1 MRWFFPAFANLY
13 ASTRSHRGSQADAVR
28 VHRAVHHEKSL
39 RGRVVVQGLD
49 VTSGNMIEPQVSEG
63 ATTADHDI
71 RHAPVS
77 KAIYGVITVL
87 AVLQVLEAHPPS
99 AWSGAVFLFGT
110 TVAVAMVDAYSES
123 IAIMLAEE
131 RGLTLGDLRDIR
143 HEVAPVLIGAQ
154 APTGILLLS
163 AIGLFSVERAIS
175 LAQVVA
181 FLLLFSYGWRV
192 GSMLHEQWLRRIAS
206 GLILVAIG
214 AIAVGIKAAFH

>member
-1 MRWFFPAFANLY
+1 
-13 ASTRSHRGSQADAVR
+13 
-28 VHRAVHHEKSL
+28 
-39 RGRVVVQGLD
+39 
-49 VTSGNMIEPQVSEG
+49 MIEQHVSEG
-63 ATTADHDI
+63 ATTPEADI
-71 RHAPVS
+71 RHSPVS

-123 IAIMLAEE
+123 IAIMLAQE
-131 RGLTLGDLRDIR
+131 RGLTMGDLRAIR

-154 APTGILLLS
+154 APTLILIAS
-163 AIGLFSVERAIS
+163 GFGLMSVERAIS
-175 LAQVVA
+175 LAQAVA

-192 GSMLHEQWLRRIAS
+192 GTLLHEHWLRRFAS

>member
-1 MRWFFPAFANLY
+1 MPW
-13 ASTRSHRGSQADAVR
+13 SDAV
-28 VHRAVHHEKSL
+28 H
-39 RGRVVVQGLD
+39 QGLKM
-49 VTSGNMIEPQVSEG
+49 TSGNMTESPQSDV
-63 ATTADHDI
+63 ATMPEADV
-71 RHAPVS
+71 RHSPVS
-77 KAIYGVITVL
+77 KAIYGVVTVL
-87 AVLQVLEAHPPS
+87 AVLQVLEAHPPT

-123 IAIMLAEE
+123 IAIMLSQE

-143 HEVAPVLIGAQ
+143 HEVAPVLVGAQ
-154 APTGILLLS
+154 APTLLLVAS
-163 AIGLFSVERAIS
+163 GFGLMSVERAIS

-192 GSMLHEQWLRRIAS
+192 GSLLHEHWLRRIVS